1 MASTFD
7 AQVDAWVR
15 QTQARVRAVY
25 RQSVQSV
32 VDQAQ
37 TPTFKGGNM
46 RVDTGFLRN
55 TGTAALNGLPSG
67 PSSNPNTTQPEWR
80 GESLALV
87 LSRADTDDEVVF
99 GWTANYARVREAQDG
114 FMRLAVQNWDQIVQR
129 EARNVRRRVMR

>member
-1 MASTFD
+1 MAKSFD

-32 VDQAQ
+32 VEQAQ
-37 TPTFKGGNM
+37 TPVFKGGNM

-55 TGTAALNGLPSG
+55 SGTAALNRLPSG
-67 PSSNPNTTQPEWR
+67 PSENTGQQQPEWDAAA
-80 GESLALV
+80 LAAV
-87 LSRADTDDEVVF
+87 ISRADTDDEVVF

-129 EARNVRRRVMR
+129 EARNVKRRVMR